1 MVRYENKYQVNKI
14 KKKINKGYHIFMIVY
29 SFSEEKIGEK

>member
-1 MVRYENKYQVNKI
+1 MVRYENKYLVHKI